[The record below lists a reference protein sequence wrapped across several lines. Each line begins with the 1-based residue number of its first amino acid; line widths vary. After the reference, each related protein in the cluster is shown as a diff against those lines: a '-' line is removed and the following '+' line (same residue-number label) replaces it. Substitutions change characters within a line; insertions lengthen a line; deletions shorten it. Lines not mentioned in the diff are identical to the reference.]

1 MPPSQLK
8 RLKTS
13 LREQGIV
20 GPQQSKKQKKQN
32 AQNGANKEKKIKRSV
47 ALSGIR
53 DQFNPFEIKQAKAP
67 KFEVTSNKTIGG
79 RISKGIKKPGVA
91 RGLAEENRRKTLLVE
106 MQSRNRVG
114 GIIDKR
120 FGENDPSMA
129 PEDKMLERF
138 TQEKQRG
145 HKNSSAFDLEDDE
158 TPGELTHMGQSLSL
172 DGPTIRDDF
181 DDEGLELSDAEDH
194 ESDDERQ
201 ARKRRRGSNS
211 EGSDEDEEGTS
222 LPERKKSKQ
231 EVMKELIAKSKMH
244 KYERQAVKDD
254 DEDLRE
260 ELDKEM
266 SGIHELL
273 RGMVPKPP
281 PAPIAPPAD
290 IPGMNPERIALMNG
304 GDREKLEKEYD
315 MRMRQMAQDKRSQ
328 PTERSKTED
337 EKMEQE
343 SGRLREL
350 EAKRLR
356 RMEGVVE
363 NSDEEEDNRT
373 RGADDEEEDE
383 EEEEED
389 YGLGAGIKT
398 RPSAAELGA
407 DDEDD
412 FMIDDGLVA
421 SGSDIDESEGESG
434 GQDDESDNEDDEFLK
449 GLLTEEE
456 AKNPEFLTGANAPLP
471 EAELPAKNGVNGDL
485 AYTFPCPQSHEEL
498 LEVTKSIALLDLP
511 TVIQRIRALYHPKLN
526 SENKSKLGN
535 FAVSL
540 VSHISYLANQAQQ
553 PPFSVLENVIRHI
566 HSLAKTFPLEIANTF
581 RRHLEEINQTRPLSL
596 NAGDLTLLTAIGTMF
611 PTSDHFHQVVTPAVL
626 TMGRYLGQKI
636 PQTLSDY
643 TMGTYLCTLCLQYQ
657 RLSKRYVPEVGGF
670 IENTLCALAPTKLP
684 KIPGCFPY
692 HEPKSSVRIE
702 NSKPSDR
709 QIEFYDCVSQE
720 LSADEEEPL
729 KIALLETNIKILEA
743 SADLWTGKSAFTEV
757 YEPALAILKH
767 LGGKSCRSKLPESTQ
782 TSIRKSTSKLQTML
796 SLAHLARRPLEL
808 HHHKPLAIKTS
819 IPKFEDSYNP
829 DKHYD
834 PDRERAD
841 TAKLRAEH
849 KQERKGAMRELRK
862 DSNFIARESLR
873 QKKEKDA
880 AHDKKMKR
888 LVAEIQ
894 GEEGRESNA
903 YEREKEYRKKG
914 KN

>member
-8 RLKTS
+8 RLKAS

-47 ALSGIR
+47 ALNGIR

-67 KFEVTSNKTIGG
+67 KFEVTSNKTLGG

-145 HKNSSAFDLEDDE
+145 HKNSSAFDLEDE
-158 TPGELTHMGQSLSL
+158 EFSGELTHMGQSLSL
-172 DGPTIRDDF
+172 DGPAIRDDF
-181 DDEGLELSDAEDH
+181 DEEGLELSDADDH
-194 ESDDERQ
+194 ESDEERQ
-201 ARKRRRGSNS
+201 ALKRRRGSNS
-211 EGSDEDEEGTS
+211 EGSDEDEEGTA

-244 KYERQAVKDD
+244 KYERQAAKDD

-260 ELDKEM
+260 ELDKDM
-266 SGIHELL
+266 SSIHELL
-273 RGMVPKPP
+273 RGMAHKPP
-281 PAPIAPPAD
+281 PAPAAAPED

-304 GDREKLEKEYD
+304 GDRAKLEKEYD
-315 MRMRQMAQDKRSQ
+315 IRMRQMAQDKRSQ

-337 EKMEQE
+337 EKMEKE
-343 SGRLREL
+343 SRRLREL
-350 EAKRLR
+350 EEKRLR
-356 RMEGVVE
+356 RMEGVAE
-363 NSDEEEDNRT
+363 ESDDEEENRT
-373 RGADDEEEDE
+373 RRADDEEEE

-389 YGLGAGIKT
+389 YGLGDGIKT

-412 FMIDDGLVA
+412 FVIDDDLVA
-421 SGSDIDESEGESG
+421 SGSDIDESDGESDG
-434 GQDDESDNEDDEFLK
+434 EDGESNNEDDEFLE

-456 AKNPEFLTGANAPLP
+456 AKRPEFLTGANAPLP
-471 EAELPAKNGVNGDL
+471 EVELPAKNGVNGDL

-498 LEVTKSIALLDLP
+498 LEITKGIALLDLP
-511 TVIQRIRALYHPKLN
+511 TVVQRIRALYHPKLN
-526 SENKSKLGN
+526 SENKVKLGS
-535 FAVSL
+535 FSVSL
-540 VSHISYLANQAQQ
+540 VSHISYLANQAQR
-553 PPFSVLENVIRHI
+553 PPFSVLENIIRHI
-566 HSLAKTFPLEIANTF
+566 HSLSKTFPLEIANSF
-581 RRHLEEINQTRPLSL
+581 RRHLDEINQSRALAL
-596 NAGDLTLLTAIGTMF
+596 KAGDLVVLTAIGTIF
-611 PTSDHFHQVVTPAVL
+611 PTSDHFHQVVTPAIL

-636 PQTLSDY
+636 PQDLSNY
-643 TMGTYLCTLCLQYQ
+643 ATGAYLCTLCLQYQ
-657 RLSKRYVPEVGGF
+657 RLSKRYVPEVAGF
-670 IENTLCALAPTKLP
+670 IENTLCALAPTKLA
-684 KIPGCFPY
+684 KIPGSFPY

-702 NSKPSDR
+702 KASASDR
-709 QIEFYDCVSQE
+709 QIEFYDCIPQE
-720 LSADEEEPL
+720 LSADDEESL
-729 KIALLETNIKILEA
+729 KVALLEANIKILNS
-743 SADLWTGKSAFTEV
+743 SADLWSEKSAFTEV
-757 YEPALAILKH
+757 FEPALTILKH
-767 LGGKSCRSKLPESTQ
+767 LGSKSCRPKLPESSQ
-782 TSIRKSTSKLQTML
+782 TLIRKSISKFQTML
-796 SLAHLARRPLEL
+796 QLAHLARRPLEL

-834 PDRERAD
+834 PDRERAE
-841 TAKLRAEH
+841 TAKLKAEH
-849 KQERKGAMRELRK
+849 KKERKGAMRELRK

-880 AHDKKMKR
+880 AHEKKMKR
-888 LVAEIQ
+888 LIAEIQ
-894 GEEGRESNA
+894 GEEGKESKA
-903 YEREKEYRKKG
+903 YEREKEWRKKG
-914 KN
+914 KK